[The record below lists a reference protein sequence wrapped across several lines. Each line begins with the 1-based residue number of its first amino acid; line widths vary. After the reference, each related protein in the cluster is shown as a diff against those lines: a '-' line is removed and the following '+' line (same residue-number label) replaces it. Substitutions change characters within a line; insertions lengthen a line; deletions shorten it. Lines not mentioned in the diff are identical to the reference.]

1 MAKAFRNAVHLMTMA
16 WLLFSL
22 AASQAAVPFILN
34 YQGFLTN
41 PSTSAPLN
49 TAGTPLP
56 VTFKLWDALTAGNLI
71 YSETQSVTV
80 TNGAFN
86 VQIGSGAAQN
96 PPNVVFTAVAFDIPY
111 WLEVTVDTGGTA
123 QTLAPRQALASVPYA
138 LRAASMP
145 AANISGTIA
154 TAQLAATQQLPAVA
168 CATSQIARW
177 NGNAW
182 ACSADATGGAGTVQ
196 GQVSACTRTL
206 IYIVGKGYT
215 TYLPGSG
222 TGTPASENFSFDRVP
237 VGSYSLVVENPYGTQ
252 TVSVY
257 VTDQEVAT
265 VPSIQFPCNIGGA
278 GTVTVNFV
286 VDDHINRVYQQ
297 GDLQWKGS
305 FKTAADYATSHKI
318 LFDGN
323 WAGPWPL
330 LYDDG
335 PWTQGG
341 HEPIGAT
348 AGDHIWGVAVA
359 VTPPATGIDTYQYG
373 LIIASAPYSGAWIWP
388 SGTTGSFTIAST
400 QDIAVPVT
408 AAGTAFAAFETTDV
422 QLSLDTNNLAAA
434 DWLQAG
440 VFDTSTVQV
449 KTAHTAWVPQSLT
462 NDGAG
467 HYTFTLS
474 SIAGAGKPFGL
485 AFSGEQF
492 EFLFVLGGMEYKN
505 NFGYLGVG
513 FSQGVSAGTA
523 TMGTASFVP
532 ANVIRDFGTG
542 NTYIM
547 VP

>member
-1 MAKAFRNAVHLMTMA
+1 MKRLNYFCAALATV
-16 WLLFSL
+16 LLTATIL
-22 AASQAAVPFILN
+22 GPAQAAVPAALN

-41 PSTSAPLN
+41 PSTGAPIS
-49 TAGTPLP
+49 TAGTALP
-56 VTFKLWDALTAGNLI
+56 ITFKLWDALTAGNLI

-86 VQIGSGAAQN
+86 VHIGSGAVQN
-96 PPNVVFTAVAFDIPY
+96 PPNVAFTTVAFDIPY
-111 WLEVTVDTGGTA
+111 WLEITVGTGGAA
-123 QTLAPRQALASVPYA
+123 QTLAPRQTLASVPYA

-222 TGTPASENFSFDRVP
+222 TGIPAAGSFSFDRVP
-237 VGSYSLVVENPYGTQ
+237 VGSYSLVVENNYGTQ
-252 TVSVY
+252 TTSIT
-257 VTDQEVAT
+257 VTDQAVTTLPA
-265 VPSIQFPCNIGGA
+265 VQFPCNIGGA

-305 FKTAADYATSHKI
+305 FKMAADYATSHKI
-318 LFDGN
+318 VLDPN
-323 WAGPWPL
+323 WGGLTFPV

-348 AGDHIWGVAVA
+348 AGDHIWGIAVA
-359 VTPPATGIDTYQYG
+359 VTPPATGTDTYYYG
-373 LIIASAPYSGAWIWP
+373 LINASPPYNGAWIWP
-388 SGTTGSFTIAST
+388 GSNGSFAIASN

-408 AAGTAFAAFETTDV
+408 ALGTAFAAYGTTDV
-422 QLSLDTNNLAAA
+422 QLSLDINNLAAA
-434 DWLQAG
+434 DILPGG
-440 VFDTSTVQV
+440 VWNTSTVQL
-449 KTAHTAWVPQSLT
+449 KTAQTAWVLQSLA
-462 NDGAG
+462 NDGTG

-474 SIAGAGKPFGL
+474 SVAGAGKPFGL
-485 AFSGEQF
+485 ATSGEQL
-492 EFLFVLGGMEYKN
+492 EFVFVLGGVEYRA
-505 NFGYLGVG
+505 GSGVAI
-513 FSQGVSAGTA
+513 SQGVSAGTEA
-523 TMGTASFVP
+523 LGAASFVP
-532 ANVIRDFGTG
+532 ATVLPNPATW
-542 NTYIM
+542 NSYIL